1 METIAAIGILVAAGY
16 VLASDPVHET
26 PTEVTGT
33 LKDYY
38 VQGSTFED
46 LSGALK
52 KGLRLIELHVYSD
65 EQDQPVVALKPQA
78 SGSDIAQESRTFESA
93 CVTLLQE
100 AFPNKTPL
108 ILSIVSHTQ
117 KNFTMNRMAYHLK
130 TTVRK
135 QLMAG
140 PVLDAPLNTLADKLI
155 LVSGSEVRGTELEP
169 MLNLSWNEESLRRLT
184 YQQAAHPR
192 EPEEIRNFTQKGIV
206 LVAPD
211 EAFSRF
217 KVLDDVYA
225 YGCQWNLCPT
235 PLGRPGF
242 ISRG

>member
-1 METIAAIGILVAAGY
+1 METVLAIGVLIAAGY
-16 VLASDPVHET
+16 VMASDPVHEAI
-26 PTEVTGT
+26 EDQSKT
-33 LKDYY
+33 LKEYL

-46 LSGALK
+46 LATALK
-52 KGLRLIELHVYSD
+52 RGYRLIELHVYSD
-65 EQDQPVVALKPQA
+65 EQDEPIVALKPA
-78 SGSDIAQESRTFESA
+78 PAGSDIPLESRTFESA
-93 CVTLLQE
+93 CVTILQQ

-108 ILSIVSHTQ
+108 ILSIVSHTN

-135 QLMAG
+135 QLVSG
-140 PVLDAPLNTLADKLI
+140 SVIDKPLSELANTLI

-192 EPEEIRNFTQKGIV
+192 EPEEIRSFTRKGIV

-217 KVLDDVYA
+217 RVLDDVHA
-225 YGCQWNLCPT
+225 YGCQWNLCPG
-235 PLGRPGF
+235 PSQPGF

>member
-1 METIAAIGILVAAGY
+1 METVLAIGVLMAAGY
-16 VLASDPVHET
+16 VMASTPMHEVI
-26 PTEVTGT
+26 EDQSRT
-33 LKDYY
+33 LKEYS

-46 LSGALK
+46 VSTALK
-52 KGLRLIELHVYSD
+52 KGYRLIELHVYSD
-65 EQDQPVVALKPQA
+65 EQDQPMVALKPA
-78 SGSDIAQESRTFESA
+78 PPGSDIAPQTRTFESV
-93 CVTLLQE
+93 CVTILQE

-108 ILSIVSHTQ
+108 ILSIVSHTN

-135 QLMAG
+135 QLLSG
-140 PVLDAPLNTLADKLI
+140 PVIDKPLSDLANTLI

-192 EPEEIRNFTQKGIV
+192 EPEEIRAFTQKGIV

-217 KVLDDVYA
+217 KVLDDVHA
-225 YGCQWNLCPT
+225 YGCQWNLCPSSSQ
-235 PLGRPGF
+235 PGF

>member
-1 METIAAIGILVAAGY
+1 METVMAIGVLVVAGY
-16 VLASDPVHET
+16 ILASEPVHEAI
-26 PTEVTGT
+26 EDQSKT
-33 LKDYY
+33 LKEYL

-46 LSGALK
+46 LSTALK
-52 KGLRLIELHVYSD
+52 KGYRLIELHVYSD
-65 EQDQPVVALKPQA
+65 QQDEPVVALKPA
-78 SGSDIAQESRTFESA
+78 PAGSDIALYSRTFESA
-93 CVTLLQE
+93 CVTILQE

-108 ILSIVSHTQ
+108 ILSIVSHTN

-135 QLMAG
+135 QLMSGSVIDKRLSDLA
-140 PVLDAPLNTLADKLI
+140 NTLI

-192 EPEEIRNFTQKGIV
+192 EPEEIRSFTRKGIV

-217 KVLDDVYA
+217 KVLDDVHA
-225 YGCQWNLCPT
+225 YGCQWNLCPG
-235 PLGRPGF
+235 PSQPGF

>member
-1 METIAAIGILVAAGY
+1 MAIGVLVAAGY
-16 VLASDPVHET
+16 VMASTPVQDAIEDQSK
-26 PTEVTGT
+26 T
-33 LKDYY
+33 LKEYL

-52 KGLRLIELHVYSD
+52 KGYRLIELHVYSD
-65 EQDQPVVALKPQA
+65 QQDEPVVALKPA
-78 SGSDIAQESRTFESA
+78 PAGSDIALHSRTFESA
-93 CVTLLQE
+93 CVTILQQ
-100 AFPNKTPL
+100 AFPSKTPL
-108 ILSIVSHTQ
+108 ILSIVSHTN

-130 TTVRK
+130 TTLRK
-135 QLMAG
+135 QLMSG
-140 PVLDAPLNTLADKLI
+140 SVIDKRLSDLANILI

-192 EPEEIRNFTQKGIV
+192 EPAEIRSFTRKGIV

-217 KVLDDVYA
+217 KVLDDVHA
-225 YGCQWNLCPT
+225 YGCQWNLCPG
-235 PLGRPGF
+235 PSQPGF

>member
-1 METIAAIGILVAAGY
+1 METAVAIGVLMAAGY
-16 VLASDPVHET
+16 VLASTPVQDVIEDQSK
-26 PTEVTGT
+26 T
-33 LKDYY
+33 LKEYL

-52 KGLRLIELHVYSD
+52 KGYRLIELHVYSD
-65 EQDQPVVALKPQA
+65 QQDEPIVALKPA
-78 SGSDIAQESRTFESA
+78 PSGSDIALHSRTFESA
-93 CVTLLQE
+93 CVTILQQ

-108 ILSIVSHTQ
+108 ILSIVSHTN

-130 TTVRK
+130 TTLRK
-135 QLMAG
+135 QLMSG
-140 PVLDAPLNTLADKLI
+140 PVIDKPLSELGNTLI

-192 EPEEIRNFTQKGIV
+192 EPEEIRSFTQKGIV

-217 KVLDDVYA
+217 KVLDDVHA
-225 YGCQWNLCPT
+225 YGCQWNLCPSSSQ
-235 PLGRPGF
+235 PGF

>member
-1 METIAAIGILVAAGY
+1 METALAIGVLVAAGY
-16 VLASDPVHET
+16 IMASTPIHEVI
-26 PTEVTGT
+26 EDQSRT
-33 LKDYY
+33 LKEYS

-46 LSGALK
+46 VSTTLK
-52 KGLRLIELHVYSD
+52 KGYRLIELHVYSD
-65 EQDQPVVALKPQA
+65 EQDQPVVALKPA
-78 SGSDIAQESRTFESA
+78 PPGSDIAPQTRTFESA
-93 CVTLLQE
+93 CVTILQE
-100 AFPNKTPL
+100 AFPSKTPL
-108 ILSIVSHTQ
+108 ILSIVSHTN

-135 QLMAG
+135 QLLTG
-140 PVLDAPLNTLADKLI
+140 PVIDKPLSELANTLI

-192 EPEEIRNFTQKGIV
+192 EPEEIRSFTQKGIV

-217 KVLDDVYA
+217 KVLDDVHA
-225 YGCQWNLCPT
+225 YGCQWNLCPSSSQ
-235 PLGRPGF
+235 PGF